1 MAGGVAA
8 EEGAA
13 AGWEAAEEAAEEA
26 AVAAV
31 AAEEGA
37 AVDAV
42 EAADSG
48 PRFPVSVLRQA
59 MPNRSSSRGAAKE

>member
-1 MAGGVAA
+1 MAA

-13 AGWEAAEEAAEEA
+13 AGGEAAEEAAEA
-26 AVAAV
+26 AVAAEEGAAV
-31 AAEEGA
+31 AEEGA